1 MFGKTA
7 AKSCPSRNF
16 RLEQHK
22 RRPQSLT
29 SSPGRTSAPTPQTAT
44 AKLAQY
50 CHFQRKEEAR
60 HRPGADFDMDLT
72 PEAIHDVIHPTAI
85 YEVPIDRLVPVADE
99 TDPLEPAWEDSQLN
113 PKNRIDSTAP
123 LRSALWSIDGGAGLG
138 TQYFAVATFV
148 EDAPPMRFDVFISE
162 KATESRLIRQLLDL
176 DDAFHARD
184 RNRVQQ
190 QAIASYI
197 VRALQIWTT
206 EVYGP
211 EKVKEMYYNL
221 PFGTRIVFE
230 NLPLNVRDARIVIG
244 KMHNLEYHQL
254 SPQELG
260 EMWQMDTEKM
270 PPTVD
275 ISSLVYV
282 RQLQDSVC
290 LVKYRGDE
298 GTEVLWALKALISSV
313 KYMYH
318 ELRNLLTMP
327 PHPNVLGRPTKLVTK
342 KIRSNAMRTVV
353 VGFLEPYYS
362 GINLR
367 DTLPVLRMNN
377 RLLLEDQVRW
387 AKQICS
393 GLVHIRHKGNM
404 FYADMR
410 LDQIVMTHD
419 NTRPVIIDFEQRGVW
434 CEFASPEVN
443 ALEYMRLLAS
453 DDYEELFDDY
463 DDDDEEY
470 GDDEQTGDSYA
481 TVPTAAETAQLRNRA
496 LRARYASLLS
506 RLHPGWR
513 DLGGPDG
520 HYHNPPQGYNV
531 AWACLSPSEQER
543 AEVYML
549 GRLLWCV
556 FEGMSA
562 PQRGAVW
569 QSYRNEPEFEFPAFE
584 RTPPELRGL
593 IERCTAGRRPQLSGL
608 VVRRGSK
615 LEMRAEP
622 VDGPRGLGS
631 SGSRQPAGEDLKD
644 NKGPEAKI
652 HMIRQVAADFW
663 RKEIAWAEDFL
674 LDRERRMKDGAWNEN
689 VFGRPSLGEVDGA
702 LAAFQRKV
710 LGE

>member
-1 MFGKTA
+1 
-7 AKSCPSRNF
+7 
-16 RLEQHK
+16 
-22 RRPQSLT
+22 
-29 SSPGRTSAPTPQTAT
+29 
-44 AKLAQY
+44 
-50 CHFQRKEEAR
+50 
-60 HRPGADFDMDLT
+60 MDLT
-72 PEAIHDVIHPTAI
+72 SEAIHDVIHPTAF
-85 YEVPIDRLVPVADE
+85 YEVPIDRLVPVADQ

-113 PKNRIDSTAP
+113 IKNRIDSTAP
-123 LRSALWSIDGGAGLG
+123 FRSALWSIDGGAGLG
-138 TQYFAVATFV
+138 TQYFAVATFI

-162 KATESRLIRQLLDL
+162 KATESRLIRRLLDL

-206 EVYGP
+206 EVYGL
-211 EKVKEMYYNL
+211 ERVKEMYYNQ

-230 NLPLNVRDARIVIG
+230 SLPLNVRDAKIVIG
-244 KMHNLEYHQL
+244 PMHNLEYHQL
-254 SPQELG
+254 SPRELG
-260 EMWQMDTEKM
+260 DMWQMDVEKM

-275 ISSLVYV
+275 IFSLVYV

-290 LVKYRGDE
+290 LVKYRGGEE
-298 GTEVLWALKALISSV
+298 GTETLWALKALISSV

-342 KIRSNAMRTVV
+342 RIRSNARRTVV
-353 VGFLEPYYS
+353 IGFLEPYYS
-362 GINLR
+362 GIHLR
-367 DTLPVLRMNN
+367 DSLPVLRMNN
-377 RLLLEDQVRW
+377 KLRLEDQIRW

-393 GLVHIRHKGNM
+393 GLAHIRHKGNM
-404 FYADMR
+404 YYADMR

-419 NTRPVIIDFEQRGVW
+419 NKRPIILDFEQRGVW

-443 ALEYMRLLAS
+443 ALEYMRILAS
-453 DDYEELFDDY
+453 DDY
-463 DDDDEEY
+463 DDDEDDF
-470 GDDEQTGDSYA
+470 GDDGGEDGGNSYV
-481 TVPTAAETAQLRNRA
+481 TVPTAAETAQLRNRG

-513 DLGGPDG
+513 DLGGADG

-531 AWACLSPSEQER
+531 AWACLTPHEQER

-569 QSYRNEPEFEFPAFE
+569 QSYRNEPEFEFPAFS
-584 RTPPELRGL
+584 RTPPDLRGL

-615 LEMRAEP
+615 LEMRGGPA
-622 VDGPRGLGS
+622 DGPRGFES
-631 SGSRQPAGEDLKD
+631 SESIQPAEEHTKH
-644 NKGPEAKI
+644 NKSPEAKI
-652 HMIRQVAADFW
+652 RMIRQVAADFW
-663 RKEIAWAEDFL
+663 RQEIAWAEDFL
-674 LDRERRMKDGAWNEN
+674 LDRERRMKDGTWNEN
-689 VFGRPSLGEVDGA
+689 MFGRPSLGEVDDA

>member
-1 MFGKTA
+1 
-7 AKSCPSRNF
+7 
-16 RLEQHK
+16 
-22 RRPQSLT
+22 
-29 SSPGRTSAPTPQTAT
+29 
-44 AKLAQY
+44 
-50 CHFQRKEEAR
+50 
-60 HRPGADFDMDLT
+60 MDLT
-72 PEAIHDVIHPTAI
+72 SEAIHDVIHPTAI
-85 YEVPIDRLVPVADE
+85 YEVPVDRLVTVEDL

-113 PKNRIDSTAP
+113 IKNRIDSTTP

-138 TQYFAVATFV
+138 TQFFAVATFI

-162 KATESRLIRQLLDL
+162 KATESRLIRRLLDL

-184 RNRVQQ
+184 RSRVQQ

-206 EVYGP
+206 EVYGL
-211 EKVKEMYYNL
+211 ERVQDMYYNQ
-221 PFGTRIVFE
+221 PFGSRIVFE
-230 NLPLNVRDARIVIG
+230 TLPLDVRAAKIVIG
-244 KMHNLEYHQL
+244 PMHNLEYHQL
-254 SPQELG
+254 SPRELG
-260 EMWQMDTEKM
+260 EMWRMDVEQM

-275 ISSLVYV
+275 IFSLVHV

-298 GTEVLWALKALISSV
+298 GMEALWALKALISSV

-327 PHPNVLGRPTKLVTK
+327 PHPNVLGRPAKLVTK
-342 KIRSNAMRTVV
+342 KTRSNARRTVV
-353 VGFLEPYYS
+353 IGFLEPYYS

-367 DTLPVLRMNN
+367 DMLPVLRMNN
-377 RLLLEDQVRW
+377 TLRLEDQIRW

-393 GLVHIRHKGNM
+393 GLVHIRQKGNM
-404 FYADMR
+404 YYADMR

-419 NTRPVIIDFEQRGVW
+419 NVRPVILDFEQRGVW

-443 ALEYMRLLAS
+443 ALEYMRILAS
-453 DDYEELFDDY
+453 DDHDEDDDY
-463 DDDDEEY
+463 GDE
-470 GDDEQTGDSYA
+470 GDEGDRYRYA
-481 TVPTAAETAQLRNRA
+481 T
-496 LRARYASLLS
+496 LLG

-513 DLGGPDG
+513 DLAGADG
-520 HYHNPPQGYNV
+520 HYYNPPHGYNV
-531 AWACLSPSEQER
+531 AWACLAPAEQES

-569 QSYRNEPEFEFPAFE
+569 QSYRNEPEFEFPSFS

-593 IERCTAGRRPQLSGL
+593 IERCTAGRRPQLSSL
-608 VVRRGSK
+608 VVRRGNK
-615 LEMRAEP
+615 LDGNSGREAEI
-622 VDGPRGLGS
+622 RT
-631 SGSRQPAGEDLKD
+631 
-644 NKGPEAKI
+644 
-652 HMIRQVAADFW
+652 IRQVAADFW
-663 RKEIAWAEDFL
+663 RAETAWAEEFL
-674 LDRERRMKDGAWNEN
+674 LDRERRMTEGTWKEN

-710 LGE
+710 IGE

>member
-1 MFGKTA
+1 
-7 AKSCPSRNF
+7 
-16 RLEQHK
+16 
-22 RRPQSLT
+22 
-29 SSPGRTSAPTPQTAT
+29 
-44 AKLAQY
+44 
-50 CHFQRKEEAR
+50 
-60 HRPGADFDMDLT
+60 MDLT
-72 PEAIHDVIHPTAI
+72 SEAIHDVIHPTAI
-85 YEVPIDRLVPVADE
+85 YEVPIERLVPVADQA
-99 TDPLEPAWEDSQLN
+99 DPLEPAWEDSQLN

-138 TQYFAVATFV
+138 TQFFAVATFV
-148 EDAPPMRFDVFISE
+148 ENAPPMRFDVFISE

-190 QAIASYI
+190 QAISSYI

-206 EVYGP
+206 EVYGL

-230 NLPLNVRDARIVIG
+230 NLPLNVRDAKIVIG
-244 KMHNLEYHQL
+244 PMHNLEYHQL

-260 EMWQMDTEKM
+260 EMWQMDVEQM

-275 ISSLVYV
+275 ICSLVYV

-290 LVKYRGDE
+290 LVKYHGDE
-298 GTEVLWALKALISSV
+298 GAGTLWALKALISSV

-342 KIRSNAMRTVV
+342 KTRTNAMRTVV
-353 VGFLEPYYS
+353 IGFLEPYYS

-367 DTLPVLRMNN
+367 DALPVLRINN
-377 RLLLEDQVRW
+377 RLYLEDQIRW

-404 FYADMR
+404 YYADMR
-410 LDQIVMTHD
+410 LDQIVMTQD
-419 NTRPVIIDFEQRGVW
+419 NTRPVILDFEQRGVW

-443 ALEYMRLLAS
+443 ALEYMRILAS
-453 DDYEELFDDY
+453 DDSDDLFDD
-463 DDDDEEY
+463 DSDGDGDNEED
-470 GDDEQTGDSYA
+470 GDTYA
-481 TVPTAAETAQLRNRA
+481 TVPTAAETAQLRNRG
-496 LRARYASLLS
+496 LRSRYAAFLG

-520 HYHNPPQGYNV
+520 HYRNPPAGYNV
-531 AWACLSPSEQER
+531 AWACLTPAEQEH

-569 QSYRNEPEFEFPAFE
+569 QSYRNEPEFEFPAFA

-608 VVRRGSK
+608 IVRKGSK
-615 LEMRAEP
+615 LKIRADP
-622 VDGPRGLGS
+622 VNGPRGLGS
-631 SGSRQPAGEDLKD
+631 SGSIGPAGKDLKD
-644 NKGPEAKI
+644 EKSREAKI
-652 HMIRQVAADFW
+652 RMIRHVAADFW
-663 RKEIAWAEDFL
+663 RKEIVWAEDFL
-674 LDRERRMKDGAWNEN
+674 LERERGMKDGTWNEN
-689 VFGRPSLGEVDGA
+689 IFGRPSLREVDGA
-702 LAAFQRKV
+702 LAAFQLKV

>member
-1 MFGKTA
+1 
-7 AKSCPSRNF
+7 
-16 RLEQHK
+16 
-22 RRPQSLT
+22 
-29 SSPGRTSAPTPQTAT
+29 
-44 AKLAQY
+44 
-50 CHFQRKEEAR
+50 
-60 HRPGADFDMDLT
+60 MDLT
-72 PEAIHDVIHPTAI
+72 SEAIHDVIHPTAI
-85 YEVPIDRLVPVADE
+85 YEVPIDRLVPVADQ

-113 PKNRIDSTAP
+113 IKNRIDSTAP
-123 LRSALWSIDGGAGLG
+123 FRSALWSIDGGAGLG
-138 TQYFAVATFV
+138 TQYFAVATFI

-162 KATESRLIRQLLDL
+162 KATESRLIRRLLDL

-184 RNRVQQ
+184 RNRVWQ

-206 EVYGP
+206 EVYGL
-211 EKVKEMYYNL
+211 ERVKEMYYNQ

-230 NLPLNVRDARIVIG
+230 SLPLNVRDAKIVIG
-244 KMHNLEYHQL
+244 PMHNLEYHQL
-254 SPQELG
+254 SPRELG
-260 EMWQMDTEKM
+260 EMWQMDVEKM

-275 ISSLVYV
+275 IFSLVYV

-290 LVKYRGDE
+290 LVRYRGGEE
-298 GTEVLWALKALISSV
+298 GTETLWALKALISSV

-342 KIRSNAMRTVV
+342 SIRSNARRTVV
-353 VGFLEPYYS
+353 IGFLEPYYS

-367 DTLPVLRMNN
+367 DSLPVLRMNN
-377 RLLLEDQVRW
+377 KLRIEDQIRW

-404 FYADMR
+404 YYADMR

-419 NTRPVIIDFEQRGVW
+419 NTRPVILDFEQRGVW

-443 ALEYMRLLAS
+443 ALEYMRILAS
-453 DDYEELFDDY
+453 DDY
-463 DDDDEEY
+463 DDDEELF
-470 GDDEQTGDSYA
+470 GDDGGDDGENSYV

-513 DLGGPDG
+513 DLGGADG

-531 AWACLSPSEQER
+531 AWACLAPQEQER

-569 QSYRNEPEFEFPAFE
+569 QSYRNEPEFEFPAFA
-584 RTPPELRGL
+584 RTPPGLRAL

-615 LEMRAEP
+615 LEMRGGPAG
-622 VDGPRGLGS
+622 GPRGLES
-631 SGSRQPAGEDLKD
+631 SEST
-644 NKGPEAKI
+644 EAKI
-652 HMIRQVAADFW
+652 RMIRQVAADFW
-663 RKEIAWAEDFL
+663 KQEIAWAEEFL
-674 LDRERRMKDGAWNEN
+674 LERERRMENGTWNEN
-689 VFGRPSLGEVDGA
+689 IYGRPSLGEVDGA
-702 LAAFQRKV
+702 LAAFQREL

>member
-1 MFGKTA
+1 
-7 AKSCPSRNF
+7 
-16 RLEQHK
+16 
-22 RRPQSLT
+22 
-29 SSPGRTSAPTPQTAT
+29 
-44 AKLAQY
+44 
-50 CHFQRKEEAR
+50 
-60 HRPGADFDMDLT
+60 MDLT
-72 PEAIHDVIHPTAI
+72 SEAIHDVIHPTAI
-85 YEVPIDRLVPVADE
+85 YEVPIERLVPVADQA
-99 TDPLEPAWEDSQLN
+99 DPLESAWEDSQLN

-148 EDAPPMRFDVFISE
+148 ENAPPMRFDVFISE

-206 EVYGP
+206 EVYGL

-230 NLPLNVRDARIVIG
+230 NLPLNVRDAKIVIG
-244 KMHNLEYHQL
+244 PMHNLEYHQL

-260 EMWQMDTEKM
+260 EMWQMDVEQM

-275 ISSLVYV
+275 ICSLIYV

-290 LVKYRGDE
+290 LVKYHGDE
-298 GTEVLWALKALISSV
+298 KVETLWALKALISSV

-318 ELRNLLTMP
+318 ELRNILTMP

-342 KIRSNAMRTVV
+342 KTRTNAMRTVV
-353 VGFLEPYYS
+353 IGFLEPYYS

-367 DTLPVLRMNN
+367 DALPVLRMNN
-377 RLLLEDQVRW
+377 RLYLEDQIRW

-404 FYADMR
+404 YYADMR

-419 NTRPVIIDFEQRGVW
+419 NKRPVILDFEQRGVW

-443 ALEYMRLLAS
+443 ALEYMRILAS
-453 DDYEELFDDY
+453 DDSEDLFDD
-463 DDDDEEY
+463 DDDD
-470 GDDEQTGDSYA
+470 GDGDNNEHGDTYA
-481 TVPTAAETAQLRNRA
+481 TVPTAAETAQLRNRG
-496 LRARYASLLS
+496 LRARYAAFLN

-520 HYHNPPQGYNV
+520 HYRNPPAGYNV
-531 AWACLSPSEQER
+531 AWACLTPAEQER

-569 QSYRNEPEFEFPAFE
+569 QSYRNEPEFEFPAFA

-608 VVRRGSK
+608 IVRKGSK
-615 LEMRAEP
+615 LEMRADP
-622 VDGPRGLGS
+622 VDGPRGLVLSESVGPT
-631 SGSRQPAGEDLKD
+631 GKDLRDQKSR
-644 NKGPEAKI
+644 EAKI
-652 HMIRQVAADFW
+652 GMIRQAAADFW

-674 LDRERRMKDGAWNEN
+674 LDRERKMKDGTWNEN
-689 VFGRPSLGEVDGA
+689 IFSRPSLMEVDGA
-702 LAAFQRKV
+702 LAAFQLKV

>member
-1 MFGKTA
+1 
-7 AKSCPSRNF
+7 
-16 RLEQHK
+16 
-22 RRPQSLT
+22 
-29 SSPGRTSAPTPQTAT
+29 
-44 AKLAQY
+44 
-50 CHFQRKEEAR
+50 
-60 HRPGADFDMDLT
+60 MDLT

-85 YEVPIDRLVPVADE
+85 YEVPPDRLVPLADQ
-99 TDPLEPAWEDSQLN
+99 TDPLEPDWEDSQLN
-113 PKNRIDSTAP
+113 IKNRIDSTAP
-123 LRSALWSIDGGAGLG
+123 LQSALWRIGGGAGLG
-138 TQYFAVATFV
+138 TQYFAVPTFIR
-148 EDAPPMRFDVFISE
+148 DAPPMRFDVFISE
-162 KATESRLIRQLLDL
+162 KATESRLTRQLLDL

-184 RNRVQQ
+184 CRRVQQ

-197 VRALQIWTT
+197 VRALQVWTT
-206 EVYGP
+206 EVQGL
-211 EKVKEMYYNL
+211 EKAREMYYSL

-230 NLPLNVRDARIVIG
+230 DLPLNVRDAKIG
-244 KMHNLEYHQL
+244 IAPMHNLEYHQL

-260 EMWQMDTEKM
+260 GMWQMDVEQM

-275 ISSLVYV
+275 MFSLVHV

-298 GTEVLWALKALISSV
+298 GTETLWVLKALISSV

-327 PHPNVLGRPTKLVTK
+327 PHPNVLDRPTKLVTK
-342 KIRSNAMRTVV
+342 KVRINAMRTVV
-353 VGFLEPYYS
+353 IGFLEPYYS

-367 DTLPVLRMNN
+367 DTLPVWRMNN
-377 RLLLEDQVRW
+377 KLHLEDQIRW

-404 FYADMR
+404 YYADMR

-419 NTRPVIIDFEQRGVW
+419 NTRPVIVDFEQRGVW

-443 ALEYMRLLAS
+443 ALEYMRILAS
-453 DDYEELFDDY
+453 DDFSDF
-463 DDDDEEY
+463 DDDDDGY
-470 GDDEQTGDSYA
+470 GDEEEGGSYA
-481 TVPTAAETAQLRNRA
+481 TVPTAEETAQLRNRG
-496 LRARYASLLS
+496 LRARYAALLG

-513 DLGGPDG
+513 DLSGPDG
-520 HYHNPPQGYNV
+520 YYRNPPRGYNV
-531 AWACLSPSEQER
+531 AWSCLRPAEQER

-569 QSYRNEPEFEFPAFE
+569 QSYRNEPEFEFPAFA

-615 LEMRAEP
+615 LEMRADP
-622 VDGPRGLGS
+622 VDEPRGL
-631 SGSRQPAGEDLKD
+631 KD
-644 NKGPEAKI
+644 REAREAKI
-652 HMIRQVAADFW
+652 RMIRQAAGDFW
-663 RKEIAWAEDFL
+663 REEIAWAETFL
-674 LDRERRMKDGAWNEN
+674 LDRERRMKDETWNDN
-689 VFGRPSLGEVDGA
+689 IFGRPSLEEVDEA